1 MGVAY
6 LKIQNRGEDAVVVQ
20 RVTSPQF
27 KQVELHETI
36 IEDDVSRMRPL
47 GAVRVAAKSEVAF
60 EAGGKHLML
69 IGPGPDALPG
79 SPVTLEIHHDNG
91 LLIVSAT
98 MQTRLPVQ

>member
-20 RVTSPQF
+20 RVTSPHF
-27 KQVELHETI
+27 NQVEMHETK
-36 IEDDVSRMRPL
+36 IEDGMSRMRPV
-47 GAVRVAAKSEVAF
+47 GEFRVSAKSEVVF
-60 EAGGKHLML
+60 EEGGKHLML
-69 IGPGPDALPG
+69 MDPGPDALPG

-98 MQTRLPVQ
+98 MQTRLPVE